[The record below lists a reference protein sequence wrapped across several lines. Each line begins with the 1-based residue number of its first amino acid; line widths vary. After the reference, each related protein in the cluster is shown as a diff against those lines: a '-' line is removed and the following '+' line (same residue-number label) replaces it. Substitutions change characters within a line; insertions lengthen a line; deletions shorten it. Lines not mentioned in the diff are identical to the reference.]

1 MRQPVLL
8 KSNDF
13 RWNFPKEIVVAYPIH
28 PSQHLPARRTKFLR
42 SLEYCGLRSS
52 EYAAGAIRNVKKMV
66 KSARKKSYTLAVGKP
81 NPAKLANIP
90 EEKDAQCY
98 SLDSKERNQAI
109 LWLQF
114 IEIRCVVGNIARL
127 QAIDLSSRA
136 RYADSEEWCEVRRK
150 PGRNG
155 GHFESSHACR

>member
-1 MRQPVLL
+1 MPQPVLL
-8 KSNDF
+8 KRSDF

-28 PSQHLPARRTKFLR
+28 PSQHLPGKRNAFLR

-90 EEKDAQCY
+90 EVTLLEWCDVFVLVACPP
-98 SLDSKERNQAI
+98 A
-109 LWLQF
+109 LQF
-114 IEIRCVVGNIARL
+114 FDLENWELRQYWRKKTHNFTRSTLRRETRL
-127 QAIDLSSRA
+127 SYGCNL
-136 RYADSEEWCEVRRK
+136 
-150 PGRNG
+150 
-155 GHFESSHACR
+155 

>member
-1 MRQPVLL
+1 MPQPVLL
-8 KSNDF
+8 KRSDF

-28 PSQHLPARRTKFLR
+28 PSQHLPALTVVCFNQPGKRNAFLR

-90 EEKDAQCY
+90 EFFDLENWELRQYWRKKTHNFTR
-98 SLDSKERNQAI
+98 STLRRET
-109 LWLQF
+109 
-114 IEIRCVVGNIARL
+114 RL
-127 QAIDLSSRA
+127 S
-136 RYADSEEWCEVRRK
+136 Y
-150 PGRNG
+150 G
-155 GHFESSHACR
+155 